1 MTVKE
6 LKEDLNNIPDGA
18 EVLLFE
24 SEDWQYDAVNQP
36 YRLDCEYLYSGNDSN
51 RILFLKPV

>member
-6 LKEDLNNIPDGA
+6 LKEALNNIPDDA

-24 SEDWQYDAVNQP
+24 AEDWQCDAVNQS
-36 YRLDCEYLYSGNDSN
+36 YRLDCEYLYSGNDAN